1 MASATSGSKPSS
13 HPKYSEMIAMAITAL
28 KERTG
33 SSRQAILKYILA
45 SFEVNGN
52 GVQARVNST
61 LKKMIENEELIQ
73 VCFCFVFLVN
83 FYRFLCRSRLH
94 SNWDQNLKRK
104 KRQNQRNQKQK
115 QRRKTA

>member
-28 KERTG
+28 KERNG

-73 VCFCFVFLVN
+73 VCFCFVFFSSISIDFFVGQG
-83 FYRFLCRSRLH
+83 FIQIGS
-94 SNWDQNLKRK
+94 
-104 KRQNQRNQKQK
+104 
-115 QRRKTA
+115 KT